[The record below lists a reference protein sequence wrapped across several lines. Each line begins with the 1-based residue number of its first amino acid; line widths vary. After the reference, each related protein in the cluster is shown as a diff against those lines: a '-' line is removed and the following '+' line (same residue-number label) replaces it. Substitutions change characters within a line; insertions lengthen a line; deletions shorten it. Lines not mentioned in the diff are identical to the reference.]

1 MQHWDAGAALR
12 ATAARRCADLAWPDL
27 VSYNTNVQHHFKEQ
41 RSMAENKGLK
51 VGDKA
56 PAFSLKNTE
65 GKTVKLSDFKGK
77 KLALYFYPKDMT
89 PGCTKEACGFRDDYA
104 ELKKRGVE
112 VVGVSAD
119 DQTLH
124 QKFTE
129 KYSLP
134 FTLLSDTDHSVMEKY
149 GAWGEKNMYGKKIIG
164 VLRSTFIIDEE
175 GRVAHIFR
183 KVKTDTHSG
192 DVLKVIDQMK

>member
-1 MQHWDAGAALR
+1 MSEKEPKALK
-12 ATAARRCADLAWPDL
+12 A
-27 VSYNTNVQHHFKEQ
+27 
-41 RSMAENKGLK
+41 
-51 VGDKA
+51 GDKA
-56 PAFSLKNTE
+56 PTFSLKNTD

-77 KLALYFYPKDMT
+77 KLVLYFYPRDMT

-104 ELKKRGVE
+104 QLKKRGVE

-119 DQTLH
+119 DQASH

-134 FTLLSDTDHSVMEKY
+134 FPLLSDTDHSVMEKY
-149 GAWGEKNMYGKKIIG
+149 GAWGEKNMYGKKMMG

-175 GRVAHIFR
+175 GRVAHVFR
-183 KVKTDTHSG
+183 KVKTDSHSQ
-192 DVLKVIDQMK
+192 DVLKALDQK